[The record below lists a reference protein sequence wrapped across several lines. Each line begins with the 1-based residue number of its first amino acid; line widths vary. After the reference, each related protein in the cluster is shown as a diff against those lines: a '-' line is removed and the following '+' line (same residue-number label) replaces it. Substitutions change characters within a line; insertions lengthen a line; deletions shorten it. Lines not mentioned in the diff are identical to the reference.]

1 MRRMPFQSNNL
12 NELNSGIRVES
23 MPLRA
28 TSVGIVDDHPMMIEG
43 INAFLSRREN
53 YVVVDRGET
62 VRDLLRI
69 AGEKR
74 VDVLICELSMAG
86 DVYGAIAEI
95 RERHPQTLVII
106 YTGSPSTELAV
117 GALDAGAKGF
127 VLKGSPIE
135 ELEDAL
141 EAVCAGSVY
150 ISPRF
155 APRVIT
161 ALQAARIEREEA
173 RLTRLSVREEQI
185 VKLLLCGRQNREIA
199 LTLGLSERTVKG
211 YMTNL
216 MSKLGARNRLEVVIA
231 AQKTQPP
238 ATAPRQ
244 QQFEVLSA

>member
-1 MRRMPFQSNNL
+1 MP
-12 NELNSGIRVES
+12 
-23 MPLRA
+23 RA
-28 TSVGIVDDHPMMIEG
+28 LQAV

-95 RERHPQTLVII
+95 RERHPETLVII

-173 RLTRLSVREEQI
+173 RLPPQRRVSSNSKCFRPERRLQ
-185 VKLLLCGRQNREIA
+185 GRQRIAPSTCLAISVEHADSLRPGRVRPAHAASFSYPIDQRQPIAEWRRE
-199 LTLGLSERTVKG
+199 LL
-211 YMTNL
+211 
-216 MSKLGARNRLEVVIA
+216 
-231 AQKTQPP
+231 
-238 ATAPRQ
+238 
-244 QQFEVLSA
+244 